1 MAQKKSGGS
10 SRNGRESNPKYLG
23 FKKFFGNFIN
33 PGCIILRQKGN
44 VFYSGLNTS
53 IGKDYTIY
61 SLIFGYIFLKKKN
74 KKKIIY
80 VL

>member
-10 SRNGRESNPKYLG
+10 SRNGRRSNAKYLG
-23 FKKFFGNFIN
+23 FKKYFGEFVY
-33 PGCIILRQKGN
+33 PGNIIIRQKGN
-44 VFYSGLNTS
+44 IFYSGLNTS

-61 SLIFGYIFLKKKN
+61 SLVFGYVLLKKRN

>member
-10 SRNGRESNPKYLG
+10 SRNGRDSNSKYLG
-23 FKKFFGNFIN
+23 FKKYFGSFIK
-33 PGCIILRQKGN
+33 PGNIILKQKGN
-44 VFYSGLNTS
+44 IFYSGLNTS
-53 IGKDYTIY
+53 LGKDYTIY

>member
-10 SRNGRESNPKYLG
+10 SRNGRKSNPKYLG
-23 FKKFFGNFIN
+23 FKKLFGEFVA
-33 PGCIILRQKGN
+33 PGNIIIRQNGN
-44 VFYSGLNTS
+44 IFHPGLNTS

-61 SLIFGYIFLKKKN
+61 SLVFGYIFLKKKN
-74 KKKIIY
+74 KKKFIY

>member
-10 SRNGRESNPKYLG
+10 SRNGRESKPKHLG
-23 FKKFFGNFIN
+23 FKKSFGEFVC
-33 PGCIILRQKGN
+33 PGNIIIRQKGN
-44 VFYSGLNTS
+44 TFYSGLNTS

-74 KKKIIY
+74 KKRVIY